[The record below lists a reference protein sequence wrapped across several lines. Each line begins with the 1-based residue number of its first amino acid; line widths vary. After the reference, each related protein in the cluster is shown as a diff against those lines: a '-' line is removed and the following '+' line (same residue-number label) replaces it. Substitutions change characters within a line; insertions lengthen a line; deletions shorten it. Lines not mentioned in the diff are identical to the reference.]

1 MLQPKTM
8 NRRGKMTSSLSMLQA
23 SVCILCCS
31 HVITS
36 AAARTAAPN
45 QNNEHKSAAG
55 AADAAT
61 ASAPLDLERISS
73 DLDTWIDQLQSK
85 VSGISRL
92 LQEGQSQAQGGD
104 SGSSLLEPINA
115 RRDAL
120 AERQAKLLDRI
131 AAINRAQLQVIIKR
145 VNATYEAEVDRRAAW
160 DDTYASCSSSSSSS
174 SGGAASA
181 DSTAND
187 PGTCSPPDAASGTEY
202 VSKDSLARV
211 LDRAAIMSQSEK
223 KLEGWTTDLLSASI
237 DEYTEAR
244 VAKLSSGAD
253 QVDAVA
259 PTSENPDYDAASGHC
274 AALPETASMIHASL
288 QNMASPGGSALFDHA
303 SSANGGSIVYGEG
316 RDRRPMTSS
325 PYLVR
330 KSSDDGTR
338 LGDMWWRKFIPEDWE
353 NALDW
358 ATDGRWYETKVED
371 LIPMQGHSYSAST
384 VLDTDSDIGACYPIS
399 IKEKSR
405 ITVRLTY
412 PVLLTGF
419 TVGLNHC
426 DSTAPL
432 INSTDLSIAVEGFQP
447 CWLRLGGGDKQVCER
462 TGYDSRG
469 ITLGHFDYDVST
481 RSRDTFCVSS
491 SGLNEAP
498 RAPSHN
504 EDDEEEEAMSGQCT
518 VSYEDD
524 GPKSSC
530 QDDDDSSSAQSSS
543 ASDAMPSLFSG
554 QLLSGDEES
563 AVIEAVSFVFDQNLD
578 WDCICISSIHVHG
591 EPVMR

>member
-61 ASAPLDLERISS
+61 ASARLDLEIISS
-73 DLDTWIDQLQSK
+73 DLDNWIDQLQSK

-131 AAINRAQLQVIIKR
+131 AAINRAQLQAIIKR

-259 PTSENPDYDAASGHC
+259 PTSENIDYDASSGHC
-274 AALPETASMIHASL
+274 AVLPETASMIHASL
-288 QNMASPGGSALFDHA
+288 ENMASPGGSALFDHA

-338 LGDMWWRKFIPEDWE
+338 LGHVWWRKFIPEDWE

-371 LIPMQGHSYSAST
+371 LVSVMS
-384 VLDTDSDIGACYPIS
+384 
-399 IKEKSR
+399 
-405 ITVRLTY
+405 
-412 PVLLTGF
+412 
-419 TVGLNHC
+419 
-426 DSTAPL
+426 
-432 INSTDLSIAVEGFQP
+432 
-447 CWLRLGGGDKQVCER
+447 GGDSHMILESLSVILFQYHGTFDHNSPHPNTFYFVRR
-462 TGYDSRG
+462 TDPDAGPLL
-469 ITLGHFDYDVST
+469 LGLD
-481 RSRDTFCVSS
+481 S
-491 SGLNEAP
+491 SGH
-498 RAPSHN
+498 R
-504 EDDEEEEAMSGQCT
+504 Q
-518 VSYEDD
+518 
-524 GPKSSC
+524 
-530 QDDDDSSSAQSSS
+530 
-543 ASDAMPSLFSG
+543 
-554 QLLSGDEES
+554 
-563 AVIEAVSFVFDQNLD
+563 
-578 WDCICISSIHVHG
+578 
-591 EPVMR
+591 